1 MGLTFNETI
10 RSVWNSFLFVWNA
23 FDWPR
28 EEVWQ
33 SGCGR
38 YFQSRSTATAS
49 WLQYHTAGERE
60 AERLGRGLI
69 NHICF
74 EARRKDCLQV
84 CPSSP
89 TAACSTSAPAHTP
102 EGRDAFKR
110 GGWEGAGLSQSPL
123 PMLPVRRFPEGW
135 WCSPQ
140 PGLLCRTSKVYLWL
154 LTVGI
159 WVGVFWSINPDTYGR
174 CKT

>member
-1 MGLTFNETI
+1 MKPLDLYEIPSCLFEMLLIDHVRRFGSQAVAGTSRAEAQLLPHDCSTI
-10 RSVWNSFLFVWNA
+10 QQV
-23 FDWPR
+23 
-28 EEVWQ
+28 
-33 SGCGR
+33 
-38 YFQSRSTATAS
+38 
-49 WLQYHTAGERE
+49 RE

-89 TAACSTSAPAHTP
+89 RAACSTSAPAHTP

-140 PGLLCRTSKVYLWL
+140 PGLLCRTPKVYLWL